1 MILIHIDI
9 TLQSE
14 RVIKLP
20 IHYNYIIQSA
30 IYNSISDEL
39 AEFLHNTGYC
49 IGKRSFKLFNF
60 SRLNGAYK
68 LDREDKLINF
78 HSPLK
83 LTISSPIDYFCE
95 SLVNTLLTKGF
106 MCFLDYKLEI
116 ENIILRKVVVEQE
129 KINIKT
135 LSPVV
140 TYSTYLKQDGGKYTC
155 YFHPREPEFK
165 RLVLDNLLKK
175 YEILNKQDIVID
187 NFNIYPISK
196 IKMNI
201 VQYKGI
207 IIKGYSGYFSV
218 SGDNKLLQVMV
229 DCGIG
234 SKNSQG
240 FGCIDI
246 VNKDNKL

>member
-1 MILIHIDI
+1 M
-9 TLQSE
+9 
-14 RVIKLP
+14 
-20 IHYNYIIQSA
+20 
-30 IYNSISDEL
+30 
-39 AEFLHNTGYC
+39 
-49 IGKRSFKLFNF
+49 
-60 SRLNGAYK
+60 
-68 LDREDKLINF
+68 
-78 HSPLK
+78 
-83 LTISSPIDYFCE
+83 
-95 SLVNTLLTKGF
+95 
-106 MCFLDYKLEI
+106 
-116 ENIILRKVVVEQE
+116 
-129 KINIKT
+129 
-135 LSPVV
+135 
-140 TYSTYLKQDGGKYTC
+140 
-155 YFHPREPEFK
+155 
-165 RLVLDNLLKK
+165 LDNLLKK